1 MKVLALGDNCIDVYV
16 DQRLGYP
23 GGGPV
28 NTAVYLARAGV
39 EVAYAGAV
47 GTDTSG
53 RHILQALQQER
64 VDTRWVQVLSGN
76 TNLAFVSH
84 RSGDRS
90 FLGSRPGV
98 RSQFRWQEIPLSA
111 IAQFQ
116 LVHTTVDGYVND
128 LLPTLRASHTLVTY
142 DFSSKYRPE
151 HAALLPFIDV
161 AFVSAAHLSQHEAI
175 QLGRDWRERGART
188 VVLTR
193 GAEGSMAVDARGVHE
208 CGILEVP
215 AVDTLGC
222 GDAFIAGF
230 IHGLLRE
237 EEVARCLERGRDA
250 AAQAL
255 QVYGAFGYAAG
266 LDDLDLGKEVA
277 PWKAQ

>member
-16 DQRLGYP
+16 DQQLGYP

-47 GTDTSG
+47 GNDASG
-53 RHILQALQQER
+53 RHILQALQQEQ
-64 VDTRWVQVLSGN
+64 VDTGWVQVLPGN
-76 TNLAFVSH
+76 TNLAFVTH
-84 RSGDRS
+84 KGGDRT
-90 FLGSRPGV
+90 FLGVRPGV
-98 RSQFRWQEIPLSA
+98 RSQFRWREIPLSA
-111 IAQFQ
+111 ITQSQ
-116 LVHTTVDGYVND
+116 LVHTTVDGYVD
-128 LLPTLRASHTLVTY
+128 GLLPSLQVSRTLVSY
-142 DFSSKYRPE
+142 DFSGKYKPK

-161 AFVSAAHLSQHEAI
+161 AFASAAHLSRQEALR
-175 QLGRDWRERGART
+175 LGRDWLKRGVRT

-193 GAEGSMAVDARGVHE
+193 GKEGSIAVDAREVHE

-215 AVDTLGC
+215 AIDTLGC

-230 IHGLLRE
+230 VLGLLQQE
-237 EEVARCLERGRDA
+237 DIARCLERGRDA

-255 QVYGAFGYAAG
+255 QVYGAFGYGAS
-266 LDDLDLGKEVA
+266 LDDLGLEREVL
-277 PWKAQ
+277 PWKAR